1 MRRRQGVRAAI
12 VTLETALNNQL
23 DSSTTPVGTTKM
35 ALVINTRQISYN
47 FKNNNAVNICFL
59 RT

>member
-1 MRRRQGVRAAI
+1 MRRRQGARAAI

-35 ALVINTRQISYN
+35 ALVITKSTLGRYPQEI
-47 FKNNNAVNICFL
+47 
-59 RT
+59 

>member
-23 DSSTTPVGTTKM
+23 ELKYYTCG
-35 ALVINTRQISYN
+35 YN
-47 FKNNNAVNICFL
+47 KDGAGNQH
-59 RT
+59 

>member
-23 DSSTTPVGTTKM
+23 DPSTTPVGTTKM
-35 ALVINTRQISYN
+35 ALVINTRQISSRDMSTTS
-47 FKNNNAVNICFL
+47 K
-59 RT
+59 TTMQ